1 MMPLPGGESEESEC
15 DASEYSC
22 SREFDVC
29 LFLLDEMMELNFLPP
44 DDGSESCL
52 LGRELSESCL
62 FFRGGGGELL
72 LESCLLC
79 LCGMSG
85 GRAMSFFPSSESE
98 ESESLLILPEGR
110 GGEGFLMC
118 GE

>member
-1 MMPLPGGESEESEC
+1 MLHLPGDESEESEC
-15 DASEYSC
+15 DPSEYSS

-29 LFLLDEMMELNFLPP
+29 LFLLDEILELNFLLP

-52 LGRELSESCL
+52 RGRELPESCL
-62 FFRGGGGELL
+62 FFRGGGELL

-79 LCGMSG
+79 LCGMSE
-85 GRAMSFFPSSESE
+85 GRITFFFSSSVSE

-110 GGEGFLMC
+110 GGDGFLMC